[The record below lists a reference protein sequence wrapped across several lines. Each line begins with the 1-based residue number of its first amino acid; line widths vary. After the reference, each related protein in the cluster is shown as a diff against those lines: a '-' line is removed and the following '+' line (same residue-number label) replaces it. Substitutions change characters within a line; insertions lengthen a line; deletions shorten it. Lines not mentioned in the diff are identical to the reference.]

1 MLNKKFVIKLAL
13 LTLVF
18 TVAAFSVYYE
28 RLSST
33 ISKVTETL
41 VFPELASEIGS
52 IRKITIKNS
61 QGSQKGSFTI
71 APEGKHWKVL
81 EKGGYLA
88 RDASIRE
95 TLLGLTELFYLDGK
109 RKDPRSGRYYYYNKS
124 NPIIVITGTAP
135 HTGTTFP

>member
-13 LTLVF
+13 LTLVV
-18 TVAAFSVYYE
+18 TAAAFSVYYE

-61 QGSQKGSFTI
+61 QGSQKEVLQLPLKGNI
-71 APEGKHWKVL
+71 GKFLKKEVTL
-81 EKGGYLA
+81 QGTQLSA
-88 RDASIRE
+88 RRCW
-95 TLLGLTELFYLDGK
+95 
-109 RKDPRSGRYYYYNKS
+109 
-124 NPIIVITGTAP
+124 V
-135 HTGTTFP
+135 

>member
-13 LTLVF
+13 LTLVV

-33 ISKVTETL
+33 ISKVKETL

-61 QGSQKGSFTI
+61 QGSQRGVLQLFLKGNN
-71 APEGKHWKVL
+71 GKFLKKEVTL
-81 EKGGYLA
+81 QGTPLSA
-88 RDASIRE
+88 RRCW
-95 TLLGLTELFYLDGK
+95 
-109 RKDPRSGRYYYYNKS
+109 
-124 NPIIVITGTAP
+124 V
-135 HTGTTFP
+135 